1 MTIMRT
7 SARVAAL
14 AAWVAM
20 APAARAQGY
29 PFSQRSTLEQM
40 VAFTKITIE
49 YGRPVARGRTLF
61 ADSGLVPYGKVWHP
75 GADSATRIT
84 FSHDVTLEDRPV
96 PAGEYTVWLVPRGNG
111 AKWTF
116 ILSKAAHVFHTPYPG
131 EQHDFL
137 RVDVPP
143 ERTSHME
150 TLAFYFPVVL
160 RDAATMNI
168 HWGEWALPIHI
179 KAGWRPPDDQ

>member
-1 MTIMRT
+1 MRLALKHLIHGT
-7 SARVAAL
+7 VVAAL
-14 AAWVAM
+14 LAGPHAAQ
-20 APAARAQGY
+20 AQY

-40 VAFTKITIE
+40 VAFTEITIA

-84 FSHDVTLEDRPV
+84 FSHDVELEGRPV
-96 PAGEYTVWLVPRGNG
+96 PAGSYTMWMIPRGGG

-116 ILSKAAHVFHTPYPG
+116 ILSRAVHVFHTPYPG
-131 EQHDFL
+131 ESQDFL
-137 RVDVPP
+137 RVDIAP
-143 ERTSHME
+143 EHTSHME

-160 RDAATMNI
+160 RDNAVMNF

-179 KAGWRPPDDQ
+179 KATWRPPDMH